1 MPKPKVHQVP
11 PSERIATSFKEL
23 KSLSPDLHSAAR
35 ELSKTINNFSD
46 KLEPLDLGVSAWA
59 NIAAGEDDQSG
70 YYWSRSVGYTK
81 LGHKWGIALRQAS
94 GNHNDAEYDETVWK
108 FSEAPHWMVIESI
121 AKLPDLF
128 ETLIERVK
136 DTIIKL
142 KARTKQANELAAA
155 LDAAAK
161 EQAAEGVEA

>member
-1 MPKPKVHQVP
+1 MPKPKVP
-11 PSERIATSFKEL
+11 PTERIASSFKEL
-23 KSLSPDLHSAAR
+23 KSLSPDLHVAAR
-35 ELSKTINNFSD
+35 ELSKSINNFSD
-46 KLEPLDLGVSAWA
+46 KLEPLDLGISAWA
-59 NIAAGEDDQSG
+59 NIAAGEDDQNG

-81 LGHKWGIALRQAS
+81 LSHKWGIALRQAS
-94 GNHNDAEYDETVWK
+94 GNHNDGEYDETVWK

-136 DTIIKL
+136 DTIAKL
-142 KARTKQANELAAA
+142 KARTDLANELAAA
-155 LDAAAK
+155 LDAVAE